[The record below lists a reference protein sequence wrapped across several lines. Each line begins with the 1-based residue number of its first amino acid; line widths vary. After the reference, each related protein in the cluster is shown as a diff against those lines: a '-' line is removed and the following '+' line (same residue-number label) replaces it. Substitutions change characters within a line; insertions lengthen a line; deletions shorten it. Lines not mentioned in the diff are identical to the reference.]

1 MSPANPIVEAVL
13 AAADPP
19 PGAVVADLACGAGRC
34 ALSLAQRRPDV
45 RVIGVD
51 HDPAAIDQARA
62 AAVANT
68 EFAVMALEDLSI
80 PTASV
85 DAVVSVFGLFFVGDP
100 HRSVAEAARIL
111 RPGGTISVATY
122 ADLRSHSLWKS
133 VAAALDRPAPP
144 RPGFPPGLTSAEL
157 AFAIPLPSFAAVW
170 ALVCHPDMFGAVD
183 PAFEP
188 AVRAAV
194 VPYADPDGE
203 GYTFPVSCSLVSG
216 TLGTP

>member
-51 HDPAAIDQARA
+51 RDPAAIEQARA

-68 EFAVMALEDLSI
+68 EFAVMALEDLTI
-80 PTASV
+80 ATASV
-85 DAVVSVFGLFFVGDP
+85 DVVVSVFGLFFVGDP
-100 HRSVAEAARIL
+100 QRSVAEATRIL

-122 ADLRSHSLWKS
+122 DDLGAHSLWAA
-133 VAAALDRPAPP
+133 VAPVLDRQAPP
-144 RPGFPPGLTSAEL
+144 RRDLLPGLTATEL
-157 AFAIPLPSFAAVW
+157 AFALPLPSFAAVW
-170 ALVCHPDMFGAVD
+170 GLISHPDMFGEVD

-194 VPYADPDGE
+194 DPYADPGGE
-203 GYTFPVSCSLVSG
+203 GYTFPVSCTLISGALRVS
-216 TLGTP
+216 